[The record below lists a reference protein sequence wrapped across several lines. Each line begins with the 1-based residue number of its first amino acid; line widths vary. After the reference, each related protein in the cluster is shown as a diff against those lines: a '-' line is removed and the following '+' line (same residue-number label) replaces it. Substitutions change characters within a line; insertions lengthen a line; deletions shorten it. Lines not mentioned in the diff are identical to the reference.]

1 MQLHKGRYKTLDV
14 WRPLLRLY
22 MALKILHNFH
32 FRCYNWTENNDF
44 QANSAGFG
52 RGEMLRR
59 RLKKSETFPET
70 PYFRFTETFYF
81 RFPETPYFRF
91 NLKIGQ
97 TTVQHNY
104 GKIADFTPLF
114 DPVRHQVATV
124 TYEVIIIQPGRR
136 RMGDH

>member
-1 MQLHKGRYKTLDV
+1 MIFKPT
-14 WRPLLRLY
+14 
-22 MALKILHNFH
+22 ALVL
-32 FRCYNWTENNDF
+32 
-44 QANSAGFG
+44 AGG
-52 RGEMLRR
+52 KMLRR

-114 DPVRHQVATV
+114 DPV
-124 TYEVIIIQPGRR
+124 
-136 RMGDH
+136 